1 MYYQPDQGHGLPRD
15 PMTSLVA
22 PRPIA
27 WISTVNPAGLVNLAP
42 FSFYNIVSTRP
53 PAVMFSCSGPK
64 HTGQNARASG
74 EFVVNVPSFDMRDA
88 MMATS
93 EDVEAD
99 VSEAEL
105 AGVEMAPSVAV
116 RPPRVK
122 DSRVALECRY
132 LQSVELDFNT
142 VVFGR
147 VVGVFIDDALLV
159 DGHVRWPEGK
169 LLYRLG
175 YLNYGTVG
183 RSFAMGRPK

>member
-1 MYYQPDQGHGLPRD
+1 
-15 PMTSLVA
+15 MTSLVA

-27 WISTVNPAGLVNLAP
+27 WISTLNASGRVNLAP

-64 HTGQNARASG
+64 DTAHNVRSSG
-74 EFVVNVPSFDMRDA
+74 EFVVNVPSYAMRDE

-93 EDVEAD
+93 QEVAAD

-105 AGVEMAPSVAV
+105 AGVEMVPSVAV

-122 DSRVALECRY
+122 NGSVALECRH
-132 LQSVELDFNT
+132 LQTVELEGAPGGEGNT

-147 VVGVFIDDALLV
+147 VVGVFIDDVLLV
-159 DGHVRWPEGK
+159 DGYVRWPDGQ
-169 LLYRLG
+169 LIYRLG
-175 YLNYGTVG
+175 YLNYGVVEN
-183 RSFAMGRPK
+183 SFAMGRPK